1 MDNGGGQ
8 QWEDLKSLLPSPPA
22 TPDAL
27 SSPGHGGATQHT
39 INIYPNP
46 TSRLLESGEAE
57 LHLRQVEHQQQQKQR
72 QHQES
77 AATIATPQWMDLAD
91 SSSIEPMAMA
101 SRAGSAAGAAAAGSS
116 GGGGCSVLPC
126 NAAERTAGPSLLLHK
141 RLQEEAQSLARDRAG
156 TPDFQACR
164 GGGPHGHSVL
174 CATHS
179 HGRCFRLHWCCLLG
193 WCHCKYVYRAF
204 TPLERLPSTAVP
216 VRPGD
221 ATQGRLL
228 PLVRW
233 STAAAPAAALAAVPP
248 AAPPDAVAA
257 GEVPEP
263 SSTPTRC
270 LGARGDLGYPW
281 SAARRPKPGE
291 LIHSVE
297 SVV

>member
-1 MDNGGGQ
+1 MDDGGGQ
-8 QWEDLKSLLPSPPA
+8 QWEDLKSLLPSAPA

-27 SSPGHGGATQHT
+27 SSPGHGGATHQT

-46 TSRLLESGEAE
+46 TSRLLDSGDAE
-57 LHLRQVEHQQQQKQR
+57 LHLRQVEQQQQQKQ
-72 QHQES
+72 QQES

-101 SRAGSAAGAAAAGSS
+101 SKSGSAAVGSF
-116 GGGGCSVLPC
+116 GGRSCSVLPC
-126 NAAERTAGPSLLLHK
+126 DGPSLLLHK

-164 GGGPHGHSVL
+164 GGGPHGHSAL

-228 PLVRW
+228 PLVQW
-233 STAAAPAAALAAVPP
+233 STATAPAAALAAAPP
-248 AAPPDAVAA
+248 AAPSDAVAA
-257 GEVPEP
+257 GEVTEP

-270 LGARGDLGYPW
+270 LGAHGDLGYPW

-297 SVV
+297 TVV